1 MFIKGPLFMMTQ
13 TLTLYKIAAIDLWY
27 HWYDKNVK
35 RFPTNLYWTTVIMDS
50 GRNNLDK
57 TSASFM
63 SDSFSPTFTL
73 FISPTSP
80 KAVGFRLL
88 FFQSWMAFL
97 TFRDDI
103 SLGSCQRDGTSALCK
118 YMCVHTHTHVSTG
131 EEHSSPWA
139 HLVAGTGWL
148 AGIVLKGKGNIWNW
162 NLNLCTKKITL
173 N

>member
-13 TLTLYKIAAIDLWY
+13 TLTLYKIAAIDLWN

-73 FISPTSP
+73 FTSLTSP
-80 KAVGFRLL
+80 KAAGFRLL

-118 YMCVHTHTHVSTG
+118 YMCVHTHTHM
-131 EEHSSPWA
+131 WA
-139 HLVAGTGWL
+139 QVKNILLREPTWL
-148 AGIVLKGKGNIWNW
+148 QAQADWQALCLKAKEIYETET
-162 NLNLCTKKITL
+162 LIYALKKSL
-173 N
+173 